1 MNVCSDPVDG
11 LRCQKGMK
19 LPLKLKLAGFF
30 FSRAIP
36 KDMEMHGLVQRGLS
50 FLQGALDQVSGK
62 KLDFWTPTNKNQ

>member
-1 MNVCSDPVDG
+1 MS
-11 LRCQKGMK
+11 KGHETSTQTQTS
-19 LPLKLKLAGFF
+19 GVF

-50 FLQGALDQVSGK
+50 FLQGALDQASGK